1 MAYIAQDVVL
11 FSGSVRDN
19 ITASVP
25 HATEEEILE
34 AAKAAGVHDFMAKHP
49 MGYDAPVGERGEG
62 LSGGQRQTIALARA
76 MLLKP
81 NIFVCDEPT
90 NAMDVQAEQM
100 FTNHIAKYSKNKT
113 LVLITHRQQLLPMVD
128 RLILI
133 DQGRVVADG
142 PRDKVIEAIA
152 RGGVEVPK

>member
-1 MAYIAQDVVL
+1 
-11 FSGSVRDN
+11 
-19 ITASVP
+19 
-25 HATEEEILE
+25 
-34 AAKAAGVHDFMAKHP
+34 
-49 MGYDAPVGERGEG
+49 
-62 LSGGQRQTIALARA
+62 
-76 MLLKP
+76 
-81 NIFVCDEPT
+81 
-90 NAMDVQAEQM
+90 M

-113 LVLITHRQQLLPMVD
+113 LVLITHRQHLLPMVD